1 MNTTAT
7 PAAFPH
13 LDELERAS
21 PDSIESFR
29 QALATGDKQ
38 LQERFA
44 QEEPVEH
51 LVRDRARLS
60 QELRIAVESISM
72 DMGAVVAIDL
82 ATGAL
87 GEADWQRFANLYA
100 FCGRTGDQA
109 LALRQHKKAL
119 EIREKVFGEDHPA
132 GAVPQ

>member
-51 LVRDRARLS
+51 LVRDRARL
-60 QELRIAVESISM
+60 M
-72 DMGAVVAIDL
+72 DNVLCRAWSLHVREYTKSL
-82 ATGAL
+82 A
-87 GEADWQRFANLYA
+87 
-100 FCGRTGDQA
+100 
-109 LALRQHKKAL
+109 
-119 EIREKVFGEDHPA
+119 
-132 GAVPQ
+132 